1 MDKAKLEFIA
11 RITTPDGKVIEK
23 KVEATD
29 GIPAPDDLDFST
41 KEGFL
46 TSFDAFEKVTLEARN
61 RIGEEISE
69 EYLEEAAKKN
79 GIVLP

>member
-1 MDKAKLEFIA
+1 MDKAKLEFVA
-11 RITTPDGKVIEK
+11 RITMPDGKIIEK
-23 KVEATD
+23 KVEASD
-29 GIPAPDDLDFST
+29 GIPSPDDFDFST

-69 EYLEEAAKKN
+69 DYLAEVIKKN
-79 GIVLP
+79 GMIP